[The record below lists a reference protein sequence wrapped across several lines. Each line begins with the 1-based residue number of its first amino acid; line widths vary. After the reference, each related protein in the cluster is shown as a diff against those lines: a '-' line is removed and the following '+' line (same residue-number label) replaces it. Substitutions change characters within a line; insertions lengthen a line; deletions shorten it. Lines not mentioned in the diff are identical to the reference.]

1 MWQNWIDLSHV
12 KSDTLPRDDDSSRTK
27 GWIRGNTMIGLVL
40 KGTIN
45 YHQSWYGIEI
55 RIVSLPD
62 DGSQSWV
69 MISTGLNMYVTE
81 MPDHKPDDEQEN
93 RDDTSGVSAGRLD
106 AEARPK
112 QTSLSTS
119 SSQGNQVPLHG
130 REWVD
135 VEPGKYD
142 HHSFVVAKRMNRY
155 LRHDTTI
162 PREEDGAIE
171 FRNLAP
177 MFVAQFESSPQ
188 WSRRTRLN
196 SLRRGGGVKKR
207 FEYCLDPNS
216 RETVLYLG
224 AIRGHSGESNIDP
237 TVQDNVI
244 LPSDFAEHIY
254 HVGSSHDLHSIT
266 LSRLVAGGKDVKKRQ
281 TDSIIQSR

>member
-1 MWQNWIDLSHV
+1 MEL
-12 KSDTLPRDDDSSRTK
+12 
-27 GWIRGNTMIGLVL
+27 
-40 KGTIN
+40 
-45 YHQSWYGIEI
+45 

-119 SSQGNQVPLHG
+119 SSRNQIPQ
-130 REWVD
+130 WID
-135 VEPGKYD
+135 VEPEKYD

-162 PREEDGAIE
+162 L
-171 FRNLAP
+171 RNLAP
-177 MFVAQFESSPQ
+177 MFSPMVNTNKAELFAK
-188 WSRRTRLN
+188 RRRCQEEV
-196 SLRRGGGVKKR
+196 R
-207 FEYCLDPNS
+207 
-216 RETVLYLG
+216 
-224 AIRGHSGESNIDP
+224 
-237 TVQDNVI
+237 I
-244 LPSDFAEHIY
+244 LP
-254 HVGSSHDLHSIT
+254 GS
-266 LSRLVAGGKDVKKRQ
+266 
-281 TDSIIQSR
+281 